1 MKKRTAYI
9 KNQKIET
16 REIEGKKFIRG
27 IIPYNSVST
36 MLNETIAPSAFVK
49 SLQEQDIKALVNHN
63 TDMVLGS
70 TRSGTLVLDNQDDG
84 LYFEVNIGNQ
94 QFAQD
99 AFETVSRG
107 DASGV
112 SFGFAPVKIERSGL
126 QSVLKEVKL
135 FEISPVCAFPAYEE
149 SEAITVTR
157 DMFSAIKEKRGI
169 DLEAFAAVLS
179 KDNLDETDITQLTQ
193 LRDEINNLIPKHEE
207 QKPAAEPEPSADT
220 QEKEALAN
228 LELELEIENAF

>member
-1 MKKRTAYI
+1 MKRQTAYF

-16 REIEGKKFIRG
+16 RENEGKKYIRG
-27 IIPYNSVST
+27 VIPYNSVST
-36 MLNETIAPSAFVK
+36 MLNETIAPSAFLK

-70 TRSGTLVLDNQDDG
+70 TRSGTLVLDNQPDG
-84 LYFEVNIGNQ
+84 LFFECSIGNQ

-107 DASGV
+107 DATGV
-112 SFGFAPVKIERSGL
+112 SFGFQPVKVERSGL

-149 SEAITVTR
+149 SDSMTVTR
-157 DMFSAIKEKRGI
+157 DMFSAIKEKRSI
-169 DLEAFAAVLS
+169 DLEPLS
-179 KDNLDETDITQLTQ
+179 AILLKDNLDEEDYAKLSQFRDDITKM
-193 LRDEINNLIPKHEE
+193 IPVKEE
-207 QKPAAEPEPSADT
+207 AKPAVEDQPSIDT
-220 QEKEALAN
+220 GAEALAQLA
-228 LELELEIENAF
+228 LEMEIENAF